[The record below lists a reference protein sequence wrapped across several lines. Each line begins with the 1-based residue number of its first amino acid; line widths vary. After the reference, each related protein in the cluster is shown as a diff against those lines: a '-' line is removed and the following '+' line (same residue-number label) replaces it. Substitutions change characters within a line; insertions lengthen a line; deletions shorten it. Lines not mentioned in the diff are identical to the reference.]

1 MKINWS
7 RIRSSLPRRRGDRRV
22 SELDETL
29 SRLGIEIQDAGL
41 LKRALIHRSHSAESN
56 ERLEFLGDAVLDL
69 LVSEY
74 LYGRFP
80 AKDEG
85 ELTEMRAALVGKR
98 ILTECAEKIFLK
110 DHLFL
115 GKSEMGL
122 DARGLDSIMSDA
134 YEALIAAV
142 YLDCG
147 LEAARRFVRSEILSD
162 AWRMLS
168 DERNVNYKSE
178 LQHLAQTEGCGMPRY
193 RVCAESGPHHRREF
207 EVEVRIDGEVRGIG
221 RGESKKLA
229 EQRAARQAL
238 RALGPTR
245 YRDERQE
252 Q

>member
-1 MKINWS
+1 MKIKWS
-7 RIRSSLPRRRGDRRV
+7 RIRPSLLRRRGDRRV
-22 SELDETL
+22 NELAETL
-29 SRLGIEIQDAGL
+29 GRLGIEIQDTGL

-69 LVSEY
+69 LVSEH

-80 AKDEG
+80 TKDEG

-98 ILTECAEKIFLK
+98 ILTECAEQISLK

-134 YEALIAAV
+134 YEALIAAI

-147 LEAARRFVRSEILSD
+147 LEAARRFVRSEILSRAPGILAD
-162 AWRMLS
+162 K
-168 DERNVNYKSE
+168 RNVNHKSE
-178 LQHLAQTEGCGMPRY
+178 LQHLAQAEGWGMPRY
-193 RVCAESGPHHRREF
+193 RVCAETGPHHRREF
-207 EVEVRIDGEVRGIG
+207 EVEVRIDGKVRGVG
-221 RGESKKLA
+221 RGESKKVA
-229 EQRAARQAL
+229 EQRAAQQAL
-238 RALGPTR
+238 RILASTR